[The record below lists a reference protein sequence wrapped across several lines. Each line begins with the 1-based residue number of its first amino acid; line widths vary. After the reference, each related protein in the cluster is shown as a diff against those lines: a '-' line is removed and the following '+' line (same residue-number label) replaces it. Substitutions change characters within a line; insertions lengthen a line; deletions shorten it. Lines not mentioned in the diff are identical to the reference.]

1 MREPIG
7 SIRLGADVAEGRRS
21 SSGLAAPHPELLQQR
36 FRPRVNSP
44 FGAASGPPIQTL
56 DDFGAPLTVPLLS
69 QSRCCRLGDIVTKGR
84 KQRVRE
90 FKALKGD
97 AARSRILVD
106 SSGVLHS
113 GEPILAYVHSGVA
126 NTTFRPAQNQPQ
138 LTPDA
143 SGTYCTDELARAVL
157 AAARPPHYALA
168 RRPSKKTINQPDR
181 SQFKLLDNTSGSQ
194 FKLLDNTSGS
204 QFKLLIDTSGSQFK
218 LLDNTG
224 GSQTS
229 CKQESVQAA
238 RRQGG
243 VCSSRKASRRSLFK
257 PQGAKRSLFKPQGL
271 QGESVQAA
279 GRREES
285 VQAAR
290 PPGGVTL
297 IYPQRAAKTHG
308 SVALSVTSYYP
319 CAGFGPILVLLVGG
333 RGSREAQPPYGA
345 NGALLV
351 IRVIRF
357 DRFSA
362 GGRWDSFSPPLDR
375 IWAKGNPDP
384 SKAPSF
390 GPSRS
395 WLAAYPGP
403 AFRHSHP
410 RQAAYE
416 RWQPARGSVPPDETF
431 ERARLCESG
440 FDALR

>member
-7 SIRLGADVAEGRRS
+7 SIRLGADVAEGRSEPAPKAADSICRQ
-21 SSGLAAPHPELLQQR
+21 SGLYVWDVPPCFGVDSGSGQFGVLRPSIREPDQQNEQR

-113 GEPILAYVHSGVA
+113 GEPILATSG
-126 NTTFRPAQNQPQ
+126 FGG
-138 LTPDA
+138 
-143 SGTYCTDELARAVL
+143 GTST
-157 AAARPPHYALA
+157 AL
-168 RRPSKKTINQPDR
+168 RLDK

-218 LLDNTG
+218 LSDNTS
-224 GSQTS
+224 GSQFKPLIDASGSQFKLSDNTS
-229 CKQESVQAA
+229 GSQFKPLID
-238 RRQGG
+238 
-243 VCSSRKASRRSLFK
+243 ASGSQFKLSDNTSGSQFKPLIDTSGSAKRSLFK

-290 PPGGVTL
+290 VAGAPGGGAKKEEKTTDNGGRQVTL

-308 SVALSVTSYYP
+308 SVALKS
-319 CAGFGPILVLLVGG
+319 
-333 RGSREAQPPYGA
+333 
-345 NGALLV
+345 
-351 IRVIRF
+351 
-357 DRFSA
+357 
-362 GGRWDSFSPPLDR
+362 
-375 IWAKGNPDP
+375 NPDP
-384 SKAPSF
+384 SRRL
-390 GPSRS
+390 RS
-395 WLAAYPGP
+395 DRAGVGSPHTLDQHFAIAILVKPP
-403 AFRHSHP
+403 
-410 RQAAYE
+410 YE

-431 ERARLCESG
+431 ERVGLCESG